1 MDWQERAKE
10 RAALEAVKHVKDG
23 FVIGLG
29 SGTTAAYAVR
39 EIGKRVREGKLKV
52 LGVPSSHQAYLL
64 AVENGIPMTTL
75 DENPQ
80 LDLTIDGVDQIDNR
94 LHMIKGLGG
103 ALTREKIIA
112 SVSRQNIRIADETK
126 FTEIV
131 GTKHAVPVEILP
143 FAFTVVKTEVIK
155 LGGKP
160 VLREGSGKIGP
171 AITDD
176 GNFILDVDF
185 GPIENPK
192 NLDAQLKP
200 IPGVI
205 ETGLFVGMVD
215 IVYIG
220 TRNGVRKLENK

>member
-1 MDWQERAKE
+1 MDWRERAKE
-10 RAALEAVKHVKDG
+10 RAALEAVKHVRDG

-64 AVENGIPMTTL
+64 AVENGIRMTTL

-80 LDLTIDGVDQIDNR
+80 LDLTIDGVDQIDNK

-103 ALTREKIIA
+103 ALTREKIVA
-112 SVSRQNIRIADETK
+112 SVSRRNIRIADETK
-126 FTEIV
+126 LTERI

-143 FAFTVVKTEVIK
+143 FAFTVVKSEVIK
-155 LGGKP
+155 LDGKP
-160 VLREGSGKIGP
+160 VLREGNGKIGP
-171 AITDD
+171 AITDN
-176 GNFILDVDF
+176 GNFILDVYF

-192 NLDAQLKP
+192 KLDVKLKS

-220 TRNGVRKLENK
+220 TRDGLQKLEKK